1 MNIVIIIIAV
11 LLLAARKNGGVGG
24 GGGGGGT
31 PPPPPPPAPDPCDSS
46 KFARMQAYIWG
57 LKRIYRNYVDLKMR
71 NPAVAAI
78 LEREYGDCRG
88 WNNW

>member
-1 MNIVIIIIAV
+1 MNILIIIIAV
-11 LLLAARKNGGVGG
+11 LLLAAQRNGGTGG

-31 PPPPPPPAPDPCDSS
+31 PPPPETCSDS
-46 KFARMQAYIWG
+46 KFARMQAYIYG
-57 LKRIYRNYVDLKMR
+57 LKRMYGSYVNLQAR
-71 NPAVAAI
+71 NPMLAAV

>member
-1 MNIVIIIIAV
+1 MNILIVIIAV
-11 LLLAARKNGGVGG
+11 LLLAAQRNGGNGG

-31 PPPPPPPAPDPCDSS
+31 PEPPSCSDS
-46 KFARMQAYIWG
+46 KFARMQAYIYG
-57 LKRIYRNYVDLKMR
+57 LKRVYGSYVNLKQRM
-71 NPAVAAI
+71 PQVAAI

>member
-1 MNIVIIIIAV
+1 MNILIIIIAV
-11 LLLAARKNGGVGG
+11 LLLAAQRNGGSGG

-31 PPPPPPPAPDPCDSS
+31 PPPPPETCSDS
-46 KFARMQAYIWG
+46 KFTRMQAYIYG
-57 LKRIYRNYVDLKMR
+57 LKRLGYRSYVDLYQR
-71 NPAVAAI
+71 NRMFAAI